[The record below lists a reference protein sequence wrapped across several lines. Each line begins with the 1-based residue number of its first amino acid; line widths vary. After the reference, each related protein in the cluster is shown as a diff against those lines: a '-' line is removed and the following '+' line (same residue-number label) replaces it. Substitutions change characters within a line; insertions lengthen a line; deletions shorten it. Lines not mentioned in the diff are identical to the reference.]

1 MRVGRGDSPLKPTP
15 FYQSG
20 VKVAGYGPASTG
32 DRPLLTIAVPTWNR
46 ASLLTELLTTLAPQ
60 LAGLPTEEVELLISD
75 NGSTDAT
82 SDVVARFADQGLRL
96 HHHRHPVNIGSDAN
110 FISAFKMARG
120 TYLWLFSD
128 DDIIVPG
135 AVDDLLNHLRHTELD
150 LVYATSYGFRNSW
163 SAERQQ
169 DPMDRRFHT
178 ITSAAHLTRVVSI
191 MFTFISGI
199 IVNKARFEDLRRS
212 DPTVE
217 DPSAFLGTNL
227 TQLSWILPL
236 LRHHRRSL
244 VLWQRPVAGRLDNGG
259 GYPIGDVFGENLSAV
274 TARCL
279 PDRPNLASII
289 ANFTLRRWF
298 PSQVIEIRASA
309 NQKFSLDQAG
319 AALRHTYGSNPR
331 YWIFTWPVLKLP
343 LPLARV
349 WVIAGTALSKL
360 IYMFEVP
367 TFWRKQF

>member
-1 MRVGRGDSPLKPTP
+1 MSVSQGDSSLKPQRSYPTDIESADYESA
-15 FYQSG
+15 F
-20 VKVAGYGPASTG
+20 TG

-46 ASLLTELLTTLAPQ
+46 ASLLTELLTALAPQ
-60 LAGLPTEEVELLISD
+60 LAGLPTGEVELLISD

-82 SDVVARFADQGLRL
+82 SDVVARFADQGLGL

-120 TYLWLFSD
+120 TYVWLFSD

-135 AVDDLLNHLRHTELD
+135 AVDDLLNHLRHTEFD
-150 LVYATSYGFRNSW
+150 LVYATSYGFRNDW
-163 SAERQQ
+163 SAERHG
-169 DPMDRRFHT
+169 DPMGRRFHT
-178 ITSAAHLTRVVSI
+178 ITSAAHLTRVVNI

-199 IVNKARFEDLRRS
+199 IVNKSRFEDLRRF
-212 DPTVE
+212 DPTLE

-244 VLWQRPVAGRLDNGG
+244 VLWQRPVAGRLENGG
-259 GYPIGDVFGENLSAV
+259 GYSIGHVFGENLSAV

-279 PDRPNLASII
+279 PDRPNLAAII
-289 ANFTLRRWF
+289 TNYTLRRWF
-298 PSQVIEIRASA
+298 PSQLMEIRASA
-309 NQKFSLDQAG
+309 NQNFSLDQAE
-319 AALRHTYGSNPR
+319 AALRQTYGSNPR
-331 YWIFTWPVLKLP
+331 YWIFTWPVLRLP

-349 WVIAGTALSKL
+349 WLLAGTAISKL
-360 IYMFEVP
+360 IYIIEIP